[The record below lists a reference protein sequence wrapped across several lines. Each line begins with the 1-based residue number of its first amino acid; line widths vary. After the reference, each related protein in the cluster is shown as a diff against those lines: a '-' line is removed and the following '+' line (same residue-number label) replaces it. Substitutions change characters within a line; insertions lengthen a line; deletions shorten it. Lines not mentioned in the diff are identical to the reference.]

1 MKAHIG
7 LLDWIDEVGY
17 LMKAFATRYPFLFAA
32 AVSLTG
38 VLSMLWPFWV
48 PGLSTTTQILLA
60 RVSVLVIAVGLLTTL
75 HWWREAGFVKLSSW
89 RVTLPYLPLAC
100 LWVLP
105 SLLSLIT
112 GGVRVTDLGLI
123 LFGCAS
129 YLAGAFFEEAIFRG
143 VVLRALL
150 PGGLLR
156 ANLLAATLFAT
167 VHLAGLAVGADPTAA
182 ALQWAYTWLFG
193 FAAVAAL
200 AYARNIWPL
209 VVIHFLANYCGYLA
223 SGDFFNTAAVTPSQI
238 LMAMIIMTPATL
250 YGFWLL
256 RRAGRRQVEP
266 VSAHTSA
273 MQQP

>member
-1 MKAHIG
+1 
-7 LLDWIDEVGY
+7 
-17 LMKAFATRYPFLFAA
+17 MKAFAARYPFLFAA
-32 AVSLTG
+32 VVSLAG

-48 PGLSTTTQILLA
+48 PELLTTTQILLA
-60 RVSVLVIAVGLLTTL
+60 RVSGLVVAVGLLITL
-75 HWWREAGFVKLSSW
+75 HWWREAGFVELTSW

-100 LWVLP
+100 LWLLP
-105 SLLSLIT
+105 NLSSLIV
-112 GGVRVTDLGLI
+112 GGARVTDIGMI
-123 LFGCAS
+123 LLGCAS
-129 YLAGAFFEEAIFRG
+129 YLGGAFVEEAIYRG

-182 ALQWAYTWLFG
+182 ALQWAYAWLFG

-200 AYARNIWPL
+200 AYARNLWPL

-223 SGDFFNTAAVTPSQI
+223 SGDFFNTSAVTVSQI
-238 LMAMIIMTPATL
+238 LMAMIIVTPATL

-256 RRAGRRQVEP
+256 HRVGRRQVKQ
-266 VSAHTSA
+266 VSTHTSVVR
-273 MQQP
+273 QL